1 MSDSS
6 IPVLD
11 LTTDIQDHWQ
21 EYTAAIAGVLRS
33 GKFIQGPNVKAFE
46 AEAAD
51 YLGVRHAVSCNSGTD
66 ALTVSLRALGVGPGD
81 EVITTPFTFMAT
93 ASAIGQVGAVP
104 VFVDIDPET
113 LNIDPGLISD
123 KITERTKAI
132 IPVHLYGHAA
142 EMSAILQVAQEHEL
156 AIVEDVAQAMGGTLG
171 GQKLG
176 TLGAVGAFSFFPTKT
191 LGGFGDGGMM
201 STNDSELAEKLRMYC
216 AHGSKQKYRN
226 ELIGY
231 NSRLDEIQA
240 AILRPKLSRLPEAT
254 AARRRI
260 AQLYNELLEAV
271 PIPVRPP
278 IQRSGVAHVYHQYTV
293 LLDEG
298 IQRDTL
304 CGKLNELGVGTMV
317 YYPVPLHRLPV
328 FSHLDVSLPNSEAAA
343 ERVLSLPIWPGM
355 EEAQVVRVVETLR
368 GLVG

>member
-6 IPVLD
+6 IPILD

-21 EYTAAIAGVLRS
+21 EYTAAIADVLRS

-46 AEAAD
+46 AEIAE

-66 ALTVSLRALGVGPGD
+66 ALTVSLHALGVGPGD

-113 LNIDPGLISD
+113 LNIDPALIND
-123 KITERTKAI
+123 KVTERTKAI

-142 EMSAILQVAQEHEL
+142 EMPAILEL
-156 AIVEDVAQAMGGTLG
+156 AEEHDLVVVEDVAQAMGGTIG
-171 GQKLG
+171 GKMLG
-176 TLGAVGAFSFFPTKT
+176 TLGAAGAFSFFPTKT
-191 LGGFGDGGMM
+191 LGAFGDGGMI
-201 STNDSELAEKLRMYC
+201 STNDPGLAEKLRMYC

-226 ELIGY
+226 ELMGY

-240 AILRPKLSRLPEAT
+240 AILRPKLSRLAEAT

-260 AQLYNELLEAV
+260 AQLYDELLEGV

-278 IQRSGVAHVYHQYTV
+278 IQRPGVAHVYHQYTV
-293 LLDEG
+293 LLEDG
-298 IQRDTL
+298 VQRERLSD
-304 CGKLNELGVGTMV
+304 KLNEMGVGTMV

-328 FSHLDVSLPNSEAAA
+328 FSHLDVSLPVSEAAA
-343 ERVLSLPIWPGM
+343 ERVLSLPIWPGLKDD
-355 EEAQVVRVVETLR
+355 QVVRVVETLR
-368 GLVG
+368 GLLG